1 MSQESIRGRLM
12 GELKKAMRHLDRPN
26 ITQEE
31 AVMYSDLTN
40 TNDLA
45 FYYGSFEKAR
55 QEAWSEIQ
63 REKAAEAE
71 PSDEVADKQKR
82 IQQSAA
88 KMRREALI
96 EWLINE
102 ERKVGRKLSPISDV
116 KKKYPEKYKA
126 ILDEFGMWAH
136 VETAMLEEKRRQK
149 EAQSS
154 RDEGT
159 PETTSLGVTRRNVGE
174 AQDEVKDE
182 AKDEVEDE
190 AKDEVVVEEVKS
202 EDVVAEKVEVEESV
216 GERPT
221 TDTGQKPKRRRRST
235 PQVEELVAYL
245 IRLEA
250 ELGTI
255 PNQAQLLEYAKTH
268 DDGYA
273 YTTLVRYLGPKRE
286 WPLLVR
292 EARLKAQKEQE
303 VAEHDQEVVDLDH
316 DEPDH
321 DAFDQEAAWET
332 SEILGTAEDE
342 GASPE
347 LRQATSEA
355 ETSLE
360 EVEVSGEPSLEDVE
374 TSVESSLKEVEA
386 QDGVE
391 RIEITL
397 GRKNMAFRVELDG
410 QKYEIVL
417 NLAEDNA

>member
-71 PSDEVADKQKR
+71 PSDEAADKQKR

-116 KKKYPEKYKA
+116 KKKYSEKYKA

-159 PETTSLGVTRRNVGE
+159 PDTTLLGVTRRNVGE
-174 AQDEVKDE
+174 AQDE
-182 AKDEVEDE
+182 AKDE

-216 GERPT
+216 GGRPT
-221 TDTGQKPKRRRRST
+221 TDTEQKPKRRRRST

-273 YTTLVRYLGPKRE
+273 YATLVRYLGPKRE

-292 EARLKAQKEQE
+292 EARLK
-303 VAEHDQEVVDLDH
+303 AEHDQEVVDLDH

-386 QDGVE
+386 QDGVK

>member
-174 AQDEVKDE
+174 AQDE
-182 AKDEVEDE
+182 AKDE

-221 TDTGQKPKRRRRST
+221 TDTEQKPKRRRRST

>member
-71 PSDEVADKQKR
+71 PSDEAADKQKR

-159 PETTSLGVTRRNVGE
+159 PDTTSLGVTRRNVGE
-174 AQDEVKDE
+174 AQDETK
-182 AKDEVEDE
+182 DE

-221 TDTGQKPKRRRRST
+221 TDTEQKPKRRRRST

-255 PNQAQLLEYAKTH
+255 PNQTQLLEYAKTH

-292 EARLKAQKEQE
+292 ETRLKAEKEQEVAEHDQE

-316 DEPDH
+316 DEPDR
-321 DAFDQEAAWET
+321 DAFDQEASWET
-332 SEILGTAEDE
+332 SKILGMAEDE

-386 QDGVE
+386 QDGVK